1 MEKII
6 PMHNT
11 LELGPTL
18 NTTASHFHIRD
29 HNHQK
34 VSLDNVM
41 GEKGLLLG
49 FIGDIWMPASVRRI
63 LWLQRHAGTF
73 MRADVNL
80 ALVICDQPQTLYGFR
95 VSIPLP
101 LEFPL
106 LSDVDHVVH
115 RLYNMD
121 DLCGLVMLN
130 SSRTIRHKW
139 LVPDERVWPNVNEL
153 LDAARTMR

>member
-1 MEKII
+1 MY
-6 PMHNT
+6 HT
-11 LELGPTL
+11 LELGPSL
-18 NTTASHFHIRD
+18 NTAAPDFSVRNHS
-29 HNHQK
+29 HQK
-34 VSLDNVM
+34 VSLNEAM

-49 FIGDIWMPASVRRI
+49 FVGDIWLPASVRRI

-95 VSIPLP
+95 VSSPLP

-106 LSDVDHVVH
+106 LADVDHAVH

-121 DLCGLVMLN
+121 DLSGLVMLN

-153 LDAARTMR
+153 LDAAKLLR